1 MANTAANVSF
11 GKPKVTGG
19 VYVAPKGTTLP
30 TDATTAL
37 DQAFKSLG
45 YISEDGLVNSVE
57 TDTETIKAWG
67 GDTVLSGLTSFMET
81 FTVNLI
87 ETNIDTLKTIY
98 GPSNVTAAGGNGAIT
113 VKANSK
119 PLDEQVVV
127 FEVAMTG
134 GRIKRIV
141 VEHAQITD
149 RSGEIKYVDNEAIMY
164 PAKFVAYPDK
174 DGNTHVEFIAV
185 AA

>member
-1 MANTAANVSF
+1 MANVAANVSF

-19 VYVAPKGTTLP
+19 VYIAPKGTTVP
-30 TDATTAL
+30 TDATMAL

-57 TDTETIKAWG
+57 TDTETGKAWG
-67 GDTVLSGLTSFMET
+67 GDTVLSGLTSYMET
-81 FTVNLI
+81 FTVNLL
-87 ETNIDTLKTIY
+87 ETNAETLKVIY
-98 GPSNVTAAGGNGAIT
+98 GPSNVTVAAGGAIT
-113 VKANSK
+113 IKANSK

-141 VEHAQITD
+141 VEHGQITD
-149 RSGEIKYVDNEAIMY
+149 RSGEIKYVDNEAITY

-174 DGNTHVEFIAV
+174 NGNTHTEYIAV
-185 AA
+185 AV

>member
-19 VYVAPKGTTLP
+19 VYVAPKGTTVP

-37 DQAFKSLG
+37 DGAFKSLG
-45 YISEDGLVNSVE
+45 YVSEDGLVNSIE
-57 TDTETIKAWG
+57 TDTETVKAWG
-67 GDTVLSGLTSFMET
+67 GDTVLSGLTSFTET

-87 ETNIDTLKTIY
+87 ETNAETLKTIY
-98 GPSNVTAAGGNGAIT
+98 GPSNVTVGVGGAIT
-113 VKANSK
+113 IKANSK

-127 FEVAMTG
+127 FEIGMTG

-149 RSGEIKYVDNEAIMY
+149 RSAEVKYVDNEAITY
-164 PAKFVAYPDK
+164 PAKFMAYPDK
-174 DGNTHVEFIAV
+174 NGNTHTEYIAM